1 MNSHI
6 KFLQVLFCIAAFI
19 KAANAADVLIDTL
32 DATMAE
38 TGSSNGYKPGL
49 AEPGS
54 EGMLILKFEE
64 ERQDK
69 TFGHNEKFTVG
80 EFPKSTAVLLTGLF
94 LVGISIIGKNNF
106 LKK

>member
-1 MNSHI
+1 MNNHI
-6 KFLQVLFCIAAFI
+6 KFLLMVFCIVAFI
-19 KAANAADVLIDTL
+19 KVANAANVLIDTL
-32 DATMAE
+32 DAKMAE

-49 AEPGS
+49 AEPAL

-69 TFGHNEKFTVG
+69 TFGYNEKFTVG
-80 EFPKSTAVLLTGLF
+80 EFPESIAVLLTGLF